1 MKPGHVGRAWPP
13 TLGGRCALSSVLVR
27 RRMKSLTMALSSVLR
42 SAPRACGASSRL
54 QAYPKPYALCT
65 AMLGC

>member
-1 MKPGHVGRAWPP
+1 MPL

-42 SAPRACGASSRL
+42 SAPRACGAPSRL
-54 QAYPKPYALCT
+54 HGWPKPQALCKNH
-65 AMLGC
+65 AGLIGLINLSS